1 MRARVKARSTLSIV
15 RACVGRNFTR
25 GAWTK
30 LPDEFLVEVRGN
42 PYLEIEQV
50 LSVEPDEPVRPEPDE
65 QAESDEKELD
75 EQVDPSAPSFDVV
88 LAGNAAAVKGF
99 VSSLQGKSDLEEMR
113 QAESEGKARK
123 GVLDAIDDRLTEV
136 EDSE

>member
-1 MRARVKARSTLSIV
+1 MRARVKAGSTLSIV

-30 LPDEFLVEVRGN
+30 LPDEFLIEVRGN

-50 LSVEPDEPVRPEPDE
+50 LSVEPDEPVKPEPDE
-65 QAESDEKELD
+65 QVVPPA
-75 EQVDPSAPSFDVV
+75 DPPAPSFDVV

-99 VSSLQGKSDLEEMR
+99 VSSLQSVSGLEEMK
-113 QAESEGKARK
+113 QAESKGKARK